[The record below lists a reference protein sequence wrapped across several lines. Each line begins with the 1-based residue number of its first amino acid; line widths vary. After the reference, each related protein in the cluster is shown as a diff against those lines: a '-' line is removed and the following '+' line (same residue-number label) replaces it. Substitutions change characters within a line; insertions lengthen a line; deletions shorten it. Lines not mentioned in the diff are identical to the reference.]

1 MVIEIRKQQYRKAG
15 QQAVYGGSAPYKV
28 VVTGFNSFGKNLE
41 NPSGLTAAGLPSM
54 LEFGGKTVEIEG
66 LLLDTCCKQS
76 WAGVKKALAGSSGSS
91 RSSRAR
97 SITSA
102 RSPRGSQSKLPTIL
116 ILMGLAANRDALNL
130 ERLAL
135 NVRDYP
141 IKDNHGHQYDG
152 EEVQPGPLA
161 LETDYPLH
169 GLRKKLLS
177 KGFPSI
183 ISNHAGTFV
192 CNDLYYQCLAF
203 QEKYGSPD
211 LVLFVHVPKANV
223 FAQSVRD
230 HGNKRLTES
239 LGTKPRR
246 TKQIE
251 LLKQSI
257 VEVIKFSVEHL
268 EKKATERPR
277 MRRRS

>member
-15 QQAVYGGSAPYKV
+15 QQAVRGGSAPYKV

-41 NPSGLTAAGLPSM
+41 NPSGLTATGLPSM
-54 LEFGGKTVEIEG
+54 LEFAGKTVEIEG

-76 WAGVKKALAGSSGSS
+76 WVGVKKALAG
-91 RSSRAR
+91 SSRAR

-102 RSPRGSQSKLPTIL
+102 RSSRGSRSKSPTIL

-152 EEVQPGPLA
+152 EEIQPGPLA

-169 GLRKKLLS
+169 GLRKKLIS

-203 QEKYGSPD
+203 QEEHGSPD

-223 FAQSVRD
+223 FAQSVRE
-230 HGNKRLTES
+230 HGNKRLTKS
-239 LGTKPRR
+239 LGARPRIA
-246 TKQIE
+246 KQLD
-251 LLKQSI
+251 LLQQSI
-257 VEVIKFSVEHL
+257 IEVIKFSVDHL
-268 EKKATERPR
+268 EKQATERPR
-277 MRRRS
+277 MRRRSNG

>member
-1 MVIEIRKQQYRKAG
+1 
-15 QQAVYGGSAPYKV
+15 
-28 VVTGFNSFGKNLE
+28 
-41 NPSGLTAAGLPSM
+41 M

-76 WAGVKKALAGSSGSS
+76 WIGVKKVLSG
-91 RSSRAR
+91 SSRAR

-102 RSPRGSQSKLPTIL
+102 RSSSSSRSKPPTIL
-116 ILMGLAANRDALNL
+116 ILMGLAANREALNL

-169 GLRKKLLS
+169 GLRKKLVS
-177 KGFPSI
+177 KGFPTT

-192 CNDLYYQCLAF
+192 CNDLYYQTLAF

-211 LVLFVHVPKANV
+211 LVLFIHVPKAHV
-223 FAQSVRD
+223 FAQSVREL
-230 HGNKRLTES
+230 GNKRLTES
-239 LGTKPRR
+239 LGTRPRR
-246 TKQIE
+246 AKQLD

-257 VEVIKFSVEHL
+257 IEVVKFSVNHL
-268 EKKATERPR
+268 EKQATERPR
-277 MRRRS
+277 MRRSSNG

>member
-15 QQAVYGGSAPYKV
+15 QRAVHGGSAPYKV

-41 NPSGLTAAGLPSM
+41 NPSGLAATGLPSM

-76 WAGVKKALAGSSGSS
+76 WIGVKKALSG
-91 RSSRAR
+91 SSRAR

-102 RSPRGSQSKLPTIL
+102 RSGSRSKPPTIL

-169 GLRKKLLS
+169 GLRKKLVS
-177 KGFPSI
+177 KGFPAI

-192 CNDLYYQCLAF
+192 CNDLYYQTLAF

-211 LVLFVHVPKANV
+211 LVLFIHVPKAHV
-223 FAQSVRD
+223 FAQSVREL
-230 HGNKRLTES
+230 GNKRLTES
-239 LGTKPRR
+239 LGTRPRR
-246 TKQIE
+246 AKQLD

-257 VEVIKFSVEHL
+257 IEVVKFSVNHL
-268 EKKATERPR
+268 EKQATERPR
-277 MRRRS
+277 MRRSSNG